1 MIEGQ
6 TTGMQRQK
14 KRKTRAKN
22 EIQKTTQ
29 KTKDEAT
36 RTSLKM
42 NVRVGSVSCT
52 IRSRR
57 VILVYKNGDAMNDG
71 RTDKCL
77 RQVEHIRCH
86 L

>member
-6 TTGMQRQK
+6 TTGMHRQK
-14 KRKTRAKN
+14 KSKTRAKN
-22 EIQKTTQ
+22 EIQNTTQ
-29 KTKDEAT
+29 KTKDYAT
-36 RTSLKM
+36 RTSLWV
-42 NVRVGSVSCT
+42 NVGVGSACST

-57 VILVYKNGDAMNDG
+57 VILVYKQRDAMNDG

-77 RQVEHIRCH
+77 RQVEYIRCH